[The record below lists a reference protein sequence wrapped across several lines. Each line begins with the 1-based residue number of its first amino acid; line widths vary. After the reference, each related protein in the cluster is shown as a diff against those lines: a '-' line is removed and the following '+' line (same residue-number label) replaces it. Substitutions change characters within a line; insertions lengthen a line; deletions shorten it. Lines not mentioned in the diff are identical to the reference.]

1 VLIVLALAAIILLPE
16 PWGLVALAAA
26 LALEALELVLWKRFL
41 RRYRLRSGPETLIG
55 AYATVVA
62 ECAPEGRV
70 RIRGELWKAR
80 CSLAAAVGERCASR
94 PSTGS
99 RCGWSRKANPI
110 WPRKRAPEEGPWLPK
125 DVPPAMQPLARRSLS
140 LRRFHRQ
147 QLTST

>member
-1 VLIVLALAAIILLPE
+1 VLILLALAAVILLPQ

-70 RIRGELWKAR
+70 RIRGELWRAR
-80 CSLAAAVGERCASR
+80 CSLVAAVGERVRITAIDGL
-94 PSTGS
+94 TL
-99 RCGWSRKANPI
+99 WVE
-110 WPRKRAPEEGPWLPK
+110 PESEPHLATEKGP
-125 DVPPAMQPLARRSLS
+125 
-140 LRRFHRQ
+140 
-147 QLTST
+147 